1 MKKSNIELV
10 EQVLINQRPGIR
22 LISNTSGMEIV
33 KLATEFNPD
42 LILLDLN
49 LPDMHGSEVLEL
61 IQADPTTKP
70 IPVIVIS
77 ADAMPHQLEKIMKL
91 GAKDYLT
98 KPSDVFSFLK
108 VVDLWINKKG

>member
-1 MKKSNIELV
+1 
-10 EQVLINQRPGIR
+10 
-22 LISNTSGMEIV
+22 MEIE
-33 KLATEFNPD
+33 KLAAEFNPD

-61 IQADPTTKP
+61 ILADSKVNE
-70 IPVIVIS
+70 IPVVVIS
-77 ADAMPHQLEKIMKL
+77 ADVMPHQLEKLMKS

-98 KPSDVFSFLK
+98 KPLDVFSFLK